1 MKPKR
6 ATNAEIAEQLAA
18 IERSLGGV
26 VSLPTRSRR
35 ALEKRLARVPDA
47 LIEQLLQL
55 AERDG
60 SVGGFP
66 IDAAEARATLA
77 DAKVALA
84 AAATARLIAQR
95 LVDDAL
101 AKRMPV
107 ADVAFGV
114 YKGMRRMVLLPEGQ
128 ALLGAFEDMKR
139 LVKKQRA
146 PARGRK
152 STKAG

>member
-1 MKPKR
+1 MKPNR

-18 IERSLGGV
+18 IERSLGAV

-47 LIEQLLQL
+47 LIEQVLQI

-60 SVGGFP
+60 SVGHFR

-77 DAKVALA
+77 DVKVALA

-107 ADVAFGV
+107 ANEVFGI
-114 YKGMRRMVLLPEGQ
+114 YRGLRRLVFLPEGQ
-128 ALLGAFEDMKR
+128 ALQGAFEEMKSI
-139 LVKKQRA
+139 VKKQRA
-146 PARGRK
+146 PARARK